1 MSYWEIFR
9 YGAGAGIRDVA
20 EAFLGSAGGISLLAL
35 LLLSS
40 NKPPVEIWV
49 LDSESRLRECSES
62 SRRESLETFG
72 DTSMNSNDVF
82 FRSGV
87 RV

>member
-82 FRSGV
+82 VKNLF
-87 RV
+87 